1 MRVLPAGCRDVYFN
15 HTNQSPEPVSEDFIN
30 TIAEPG
36 ARVVVAMSGG
46 VDSSVTAAL
55 CAAAGFDVIG
65 VTLQLYDYGASRGR
79 SGTCCAGQDI
89 HDARRVADALGIP
102 HYVLDYE
109 AKFREAV
116 IEPFADSYLGGQTP
130 IPCVSCNQTVKFR
143 DLLATARELGAACL
157 VTGHYVR
164 RLIGPSGPELHRAC
178 DLRRDQSYFLFGT
191 TRDQLGYLRFPL
203 GEFDKDA
210 TREMAARYHLP
221 VAAKPDSQDICFVPQ
236 GRYVDLV
243 AKLRPGAADPGD
255 IVDLGGRVL
264 GHHDG
269 IIHYTVGQ
277 RRGLGLGEGE
287 ARYVVRI
294 DPAASRIVVG
304 PKTALAVDRIRVRDV
319 NWLGNAT
326 EAARADGVAATI
338 KLRSTQAGSP
348 GRVFDAGDGAADIV
362 LDDGEHGVAPGQAAV
377 FYDGDRVFGGG
388 WIAAT
393 EPAQASPAASNRRP
407 ASAS

>member
-1 MRVLPAGCRDVYFN
+1 
-15 HTNQSPEPVSEDFIN
+15 
-30 TIAEPG
+30 
-36 ARVVVAMSGG
+36 
-46 VDSSVTAAL
+46 
-55 CAAAGFDVIG
+55 
-65 VTLQLYDYGASRGR
+65 
-79 SGTCCAGQDI
+79 
-89 HDARRVADALGIP
+89 
-102 HYVLDYE
+102 
-109 AKFREAV
+109 
-116 IEPFADSYLGGQTP
+116 
-130 IPCVSCNQTVKFR
+130 
-143 DLLATARELGAACL
+143 
-157 VTGHYVR
+157 
-164 RLIGPSGPELHRAC
+164 
-178 DLRRDQSYFLFGT
+178 
-191 TRDQLGYLRFPL
+191 
-203 GEFDKDA
+203 
-210 TREMAARYHLP
+210 MAARYHLP

-294 DPAASRIVVG
+294 DPAANRIVVG

-319 NWLGNAT
+319 KWLGNAT
-326 EAARADGVAATI
+326 EAARAGGAAATI